1 MKYAITQKN
10 FSQLLKKL
18 GLKGTEARDLVTDL
32 AVYAA
37 QQALQGNV
45 ADAPQLVDAV
55 SQIKGFKVE
64 ALKTWFCRSAPFRV
78 KNGKLEYSKSA
89 GKDMRAS
96 PAVQQAYE
104 IHMLAVKWYEIET
117 EKKAERILLELDVQ
131 SQYVAFM
138 KNLQVKIE
146 SVKANGGTIKHA
158 ELLASLPAGNVV
170 ASISGIAAAAV

>member
-1 MKYAITQKN
+1 
-10 FSQLLKKL
+10 
-18 GLKGTEARDLVTDL
+18 
-32 AVYAA
+32 
-37 QQALQGNV
+37 
-45 ADAPQLVDAV
+45 
-55 SQIKGFKVE
+55 
-64 ALKTWFCRSAPFRV
+64 
-78 KNGKLEYSKSA
+78 
-89 GKDMRAS
+89 MRAS
-96 PAVQQAYE
+96 PAAQQAYE